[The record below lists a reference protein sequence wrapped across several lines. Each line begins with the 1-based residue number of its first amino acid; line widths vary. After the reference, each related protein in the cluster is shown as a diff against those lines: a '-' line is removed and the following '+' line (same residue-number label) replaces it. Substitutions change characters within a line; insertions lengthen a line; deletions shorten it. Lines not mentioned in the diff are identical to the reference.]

1 MPRRP
6 NVLFLMTDQH
16 NAKCI
21 SCEGHPNVRTPH
33 LDRIAARGVRFS
45 RAYCNNPICGP
56 SRASFATGQY
66 CHTHRLVG
74 NNNLELDERNPD
86 TLAACFRRHGYQA
99 ALVGK
104 AHMVKAWDQEGYEH
118 IRYCDLCDADRT
130 DPRKHHYFKY
140 LIDHGLADQY
150 EDGDLPADHPANTK
164 WCAVAGLP
172 YEHGI
177 EHWTGE
183 ESLRFLEHRDR
194 SRPFLL
200 HMAFQRPHPHWTP
213 AAEYA
218 DLYNSDEIV
227 LGADADDWFRNHW
240 EGRPEHIIRA
250 VRDKMNGL
258 TRDDVKRALA
268 HHFALITCIDMEI
281 GRVLDRL
288 ESDDELDNTIIV
300 YTADHGD
307 FAGDHGLVLKNVGIY
322 ESIHRIPFILAWPG
336 GPQNEVRDA
345 MIESVDLFPTLC
357 ELARVPAPG
366 AMDGR
371 SILPELR
378 GAAGGRDHAICEW
391 DFLRPQRFVNA
402 IRTRRYRLV
411 YYSHELGGELYDH
424 DVDPDE
430 MHNLYEDPAHA
441 SARLELLEQLF
452 DEVNR
457 YQRKSDFDT
466 DLEKDKQEVFS
477 PAHLVHKRCGKWS
490 EIARLFGVE

>member
-1 MPRRP
+1 M
-6 NVLFLMTDQH
+6 
-16 NAKCI
+16 
-21 SCEGHPNVRTPH
+21 
-33 LDRIAARGVRFS
+33 
-45 RAYCNNPICGP
+45 
-56 SRASFATGQY
+56 SF
-66 CHTHRLVG
+66 
-74 NNNLELDERNPD
+74 E
-86 TLAACFRRHGYQA
+86 
-99 ALVGK
+99 
-104 AHMVKAWDQEGYEH
+104 
-118 IRYCDLCDADRT
+118 
-130 DPRKHHYFKY
+130 
-140 LIDHGLADQY
+140 
-150 EDGDLPADHPANTK
+150 
-164 WCAVAGLP
+164 
-172 YEHGI
+172 
-177 EHWTGE
+177 
-183 ESLRFLEHRDR
+183 
-194 SRPFLL
+194 
-200 HMAFQRPHPHWTP
+200 RPHPHWMP

-218 DLYNSDEIV
+218 DLYNSEEIV

-240 EGRPEHIIRA
+240 EGRPEHIIRS
-250 VRDKMNGL
+250 VRDKMSGL

-288 ESDDELDNTIIV
+288 EADKELGNTLIV

-307 FAGDHGLVLKNVGIY
+307 FAGDHGLILKNLGIY

-345 MIESVDLFPTLC
+345 IIESVDLFPTLC
-357 ELARVPAPG
+357 ELARVPPPK

-378 GAAGGRDHAICEW
+378 GAAEGRDHAICEW
-391 DFLRPQRFVNA
+391 DFLHPHRFVNA

-441 SARLELLEQLF
+441 SARLELLERLF

-466 DLEKDKQEVFS
+466 DREKDEKEVFS
-477 PAHLVHKRCGKWS
+477 PAHLIHKQFGKWS
-490 EIARLFGVE
+490 EIARLFDLE